1 MENNTSVALTGTDKI
16 VALFTVEQSNIQAV
30 LGLHAPAGAN
40 LKALAMQELDFLQ
53 MHMAVKPFIA
63 DCEAITVIQAVKYT
77 LKNNLSLDPN
87 AGLVYLMPSSAK
99 VGNAWKTILEI
110 KPTAEG
116 RISIAKQAGTLI
128 YNKRPQVVKDAN
140 GKVVKAFVEMLFPC
154 GNTSV
159 WETIEIDE
167 SDFKRFRTASHTK
180 NSRGKND
187 AATVDYSNKLYTSFY
202 GGIDPEFARSKVISV
217 ALKKRGTNL
226 SARINDN
233 VIIAPMP
240 LEKQPV
246 STPPTIEKSV
256 YEEVATNTS
265 PVTSPVKTED
275 AVVVV
280 VVVEEAVV
288 TETVN
293 AVVIE
298 GPTLF
303 PATEDL

>member
-1 MENNTSVALTGTDKI
+1 MEPKNEVAVTGTDKI
-16 VALFTVEQSNIQAV
+16 VALFTQEQNTIQAV
-30 LGLHAPAGAN
+30 LGLHAPAGAD
-40 LKALAMQELDFLQ
+40 LKALAIQELDFLQ

-99 VGNAWKTILEI
+99 VGDVWKKILEI

-128 YNKRPQVVKDAN
+128 YNKRPQVEKDAN
-140 GKVVKAFVEMLFPC
+140 GKVVRAFVEMLFPC
-154 GNTSV
+154 GNTSI

-180 NSRGKND
+180 NSKGKQD
-187 AATVDYSNKLYTSFY
+187 ASTVDYSNKLYTSFN
-202 GGIDPEFARSKVISV
+202 GGIDPEFARSKVVSV

-226 SARINDN
+226 SAKINND
-233 VIIAPMP
+233 VIIAPVVPTMRLSTTTHKEIVAKP
-240 LEKQPV
+240 QP
-246 STPPTIEKSV
+246 
-256 YEEVATNTS
+256 
-265 PVTSPVKTED
+265 
-275 AVVVV
+275 
-280 VVVEEAVV
+280 VVVEESKAEVMSNEV
-288 TETVN
+288 KATETVN

-298 GPTLF
+298 ENKENKEPTLF
-303 PATEDL
+303 PANEDL